1 MKWLMWSR
9 RLLTWSR
16 QLTWSMRLLRRM
28 TMRKRVRRMRV
39 QDRGEASNRSIIG

>member
-39 QDRGEASNRSIIG
+39 QDRGRPAIGQL